1 MSFLREKVKEDGLA
15 VFISSHLLYEVE
27 EYCDKGFVI
36 NHGRLVASGQVKQ
49 LLTPYDNVVR
59 VTFQA
64 PVPDLDSLA
73 REDGIERVERLSG
86 ESLEITLANRDSV
99 WLNNVL
105 LSRGC
110 KVSALVRRQRTLK
123 EFFLSIMGEKDN
135 A

>member
-1 MSFLREKVKEDGLA
+1 V
-15 VFISSHLLYEVE
+15 
-27 EYCDKGFVI
+27 FVI
-36 NHGRLVASGQVKQ
+36 NRGRLVASGEVRE
-49 LLTPYDNVVR
+49 LLAPYDNVVR
-59 VTFQA
+59 VTFRGPA
-64 PVPDLDSLA
+64 PDRESLVS
-73 REDGIERVERLSG
+73 EDGIERVERLSG